1 MLNAEDKRIVLVV
14 DDAPANIQ
22 VAQSILKDEYKIR
35 VATSGAKALELVKV
49 EPAPDL
55 VLLDIMMP
63 EMDGYEVCIQLKAE
77 AQTRDIPVIFLT
89 GKTDTQDETRGLE
102 VGAVDYIRKPFSPAV
117 VKARVRTHLML
128 RDAREELARQLFAIQ
143 HELELA
149 SVIQLSILPNQLPK
163 IDGLEI
169 ATRYLPMSTVSG
181 DFYQFL
187 VVDEKRIGI
196 LVADVSGHGPA
207 AALIASMLRI
217 ALAAQL
223 PCATEPA
230 KVLLGLNQALCGKL
244 GHNFVTAAYVFVD
257 MEREVLSYAG
267 AGHPP
272 LLLWS
277 RSSGSTREI
286 EENGLFLGQFSD
298 ETYTAIEMPFEAGDR
313 SVLYTDGIP
322 ECKNPLE
329 EEFGTTRFM
338 RFMEENHGLGVNEFA
353 DALLARL
360 SNWSEQPQGQGQ
372 RDDMTL
378 VAFHFKSQ

>member
-1 MLNAEDKRIVLVV
+1 MLNAEDKKILLVV

-35 VATSGAKALELVKV
+35 IATSGAKALELVKV
-49 EPAPDL
+49 EPVPDL
-55 VLLDIMMP
+55 VLLDVMMP
-63 EMDGYEVCIQLKAE
+63 EMDGYEVCRQLKADE
-77 AQTRDIPVIFLT
+77 ATRDIPVIFLT
-89 GKTDTQDETRGLE
+89 GKTDAEDETRGLE
-102 VGAVDYIRKPFSPAV
+102 VGAVDYIRKPFSPAI

-149 SVIQLSILPNQLPK
+149 REIQLSILPRQLPK
-163 IDGLEI
+163 MEGLEI
-169 ATRYLPMSTVSG
+169 AARYLPMSTVSG

-187 VVDEKRIGI
+187 VVDEKHIGI

-217 ALAAQL
+217 ALAALL
-223 PCATEPA
+223 PCASDPS
-230 KVLLGLNQALCGKL
+230 KVLWGLNQALCGKL

-257 MEREVLSYAG
+257 IEREVLSYAG

-277 RSSGSTREI
+277 RSSRSTREV
-286 EENGLFLGQFSD
+286 EENGLFLGQFSE
-298 ETYTAIEMPFEAGDR
+298 ETYTAVEMPYEAGDR

-322 ECKNPLE
+322 ECRNPQE
-329 EEFGTTRFM
+329 DEFGTSRFM

-353 DALLARL
+353 DALLDRL
-360 SNWSEQPQGQGQ
+360 SSWSGQPQGQGQ

-378 VAFHFKSQ
+378 VAFHYKSQ

>member
-1 MLNAEDKRIVLVV
+1 MLNAEDKKILLVV

-49 EPAPDL
+49 EPVPDL
-55 VLLDIMMP
+55 VLLDVMMP
-63 EMDGYEVCIQLKAE
+63 EMDGYEVCIRLKAE
-77 AQTRDIPVIFLT
+77 ESTRNIPVIFLT
-89 GKTDTQDETRGLE
+89 GKTESADETKGLE
-102 VGAVDYIRKPFSPAV
+102 VGAVDYIRKPFSPAI

-128 RDAREELARQLFAIQ
+128 RDAREELAQQLFAIQ

-149 SVIQLSILPNQLPK
+149 REIQLSILPRQLPK
-163 IDGLEI
+163 MESLEI
-169 ATRYLPMSTVSG
+169 AARYLPMSTVAG

-187 VVDEKRIGI
+187 VVDEKHIGI

-217 ALAAQL
+217 ALASQL
-223 PCATEPA
+223 PCASEPA
-230 KVLLGLNQALCGKL
+230 KVLWGLNQALCGKL
-244 GHNFVTAAYVFVD
+244 GNNFVTAAYVFVD
-257 MEREVLSYAG
+257 LEGEVLSYAG

-277 RSSGSTREI
+277 KSAVGARAI
-286 EENGLFLGQFSD
+286 EKNGLFLGQFAE
-298 ETYTAIEMPFEAGDR
+298 ETYTAVEMPFKAGDW

-322 ECKNPLE
+322 ECRNSLE
-329 EEFGTTRFM
+329 EEFGTSRFM
-338 RFMEENHGLGVNEFA
+338 QFMEKNHGLGVDEFA
-353 DALLARL
+353 DALLNGL
-360 SNWSEQPQGQGQ
+360 SGWSGQPQGQGQ

-378 VAFHFKSQ
+378 VAFHYKSQ

>member
-1 MLNAEDKRIVLVV
+1 MLNAEDKKIVLVV

-89 GKTDTQDETRGLE
+89 GKTETQDETRGLE
-102 VGAVDYIRKPFSPAV
+102 VGAVDYIRKPFSPAI

-187 VVDEKRIGI
+187 IVDEKRIGM

-298 ETYTAIEMPFEAGDR
+298 ETYTAVEMPFEAGDR

-338 RFMEENHGLGVNEFA
+338 RFMEENHGFGVNEFA

>member
-1 MLNAEDKRIVLVV
+1 MLNAEDKKILLVV

-49 EPAPDL
+49 EPVPDL
-55 VLLDIMMP
+55 VLLDVMMP
-63 EMDGYEVCIQLKAE
+63 EMDGYEVCIRLKAE
-77 AQTRDIPVIFLT
+77 ESTRNIPVIFLT
-89 GKTDTQDETRGLE
+89 GKTESADETKGLE
-102 VGAVDYIRKPFSPAV
+102 VGAVDYIRKPFSPAI

-128 RDAREELARQLFAIQ
+128 RDAREELAQQLFAIQ

-149 SVIQLSILPNQLPK
+149 REIQLSILPRQLPK
-163 IDGLEI
+163 MESLEI
-169 ATRYLPMSTVSG
+169 AARYLPMSTVAG

-187 VVDEKRIGI
+187 VVDEKHIGI

-223 PCATEPA
+223 PCASEPA
-230 KVLLGLNQALCGKL
+230 KVLGGLNQALCGKL
-244 GHNFVTAAYVFVD
+244 GHNFVTAAYAFVD
-257 MEREVLSYAG
+257 TEREVLSYAG

-277 RSSGSTREI
+277 KSAVGARAI
-286 EENGLFLGQFSD
+286 EKNGLFLGQFAE
-298 ETYTAIEMPFEAGDR
+298 ETYTAVEMPFKAGDW

-322 ECKNPLE
+322 ECRNSLE
-329 EEFGTTRFM
+329 EEFGTSRFM
-338 RFMEENHGLGVNEFA
+338 RFMEENHELGVNEFA
-353 DALLARL
+353 DTLLDRL
-360 SNWSEQPQGQGQ
+360 SSWSGQPQGQGQ

-378 VAFHFKSQ
+378 VAFHYKSQ